1 MSAGT
6 VDTRWSEPVEPR
18 KVAAMTLRPVLLPG
32 GDVVRRDARR
42 LTVVGRPD
50 VVLADRP
57 GLVALLRL
65 LDGRSLESV
74 ERLAGERVP
83 ELEDD
88 PRSVVQQLLARG
100 ALRAGP
106 PPRLPRLSVRIRAW
120 AGSEHVAQV
129 VAGAVDALGLR
140 PDPVGDA
147 ALLVLVAAGEPDRL
161 WVSRAVET
169 GLPVLPVVVDEHRAR
184 VGPLTV
190 AGRTSCL
197 GCHDAARATADPTW
211 AAVVGQLGRPLVAA
225 PPPSPGPVLLHRV
238 AAAVA
243 EQTAACAGPDRPET
257 VGGVL
262 HLRGREVVREV
273 VPVHEGCTSLLH
285 RDA

>member
-1 MSAGT
+1 
-6 VDTRWSEPVEPR
+6 
-18 KVAAMTLRPVLLPG
+18 MTLRPVLLPG

-106 PPRLPRLSVRIRAW
+106 QPRLPRLSVRIRAW

-147 ALLVLVAAGEPDRL
+147 AL
-161 WVSRAVET
+161 
-169 GLPVLPVVVDEHRAR
+169 
-184 VGPLTV
+184 
-190 AGRTSCL
+190 
-197 GCHDAARATADPTW
+197 
-211 AAVVGQLGRPLVAA
+211 
-225 PPPSPGPVLLHRV
+225 
-238 AAAVA
+238 
-243 EQTAACAGPDRPET
+243 
-257 VGGVL
+257 
-262 HLRGREVVREV
+262 
-273 VPVHEGCTSLLH
+273 
-285 RDA
+285 

>member
-1 MSAGT
+1 
-6 VDTRWSEPVEPR
+6 
-18 KVAAMTLRPVLLPG
+18 MTLRPALLPG

-74 ERLAGERVP
+74 ERLAEERVP

-88 PRSVVQQLLARG
+88 PRSVVQCLVARG

-106 PPRLPRLSVRIRAW
+106 PPALPRLSVRLRAW
-120 AGSEHVAQV
+120 AGSEHVARV
-129 VAGAVDALGLR
+129 VASAVDALGLR

-147 ALLVLVAAGEPDRL
+147 ALLVLVAAGEPDRQ
-161 WVSRAVET
+161 WVARAVET
-169 GLPVLPVVVDEHRAR
+169 GLPVLPVVVDEHWAR
-184 VGPLTV
+184 VGPLTL
-190 AGRTSCL
+190 AGSTSCL
-197 GCHDAARATADPTW
+197 GCHDADRATADPTW
-211 AAVVGQLGRPLVAA
+211 AAVVKQLGRPLVAA

-238 AAAVA
+238 AAVVA
-243 EQTAACAGPDRPET
+243 EQAAACAGPDRPET

-262 HLRGREVVREV
+262 HLRRREVAREP